1 MPVGSK
7 NQTIAGL
14 GCHHIAIQTKDWDAS
29 ETFYTEVMGMKKVV
43 EDKRTQPM
51 PCRPLQLDINRGIF
65 NDNRQ
70 MFASVATLPA
80 VLLFIFFQRYFIAGM
95 MVSGIKG

>member
-1 MPVGSK
+1 
-7 NQTIAGL
+7 
-14 GCHHIAIQTKDWDAS
+14 
-29 ETFYTEVMGMKKVV
+29 
-43 EDKRTQPM
+43 M